1 MISWELIHLISTA
14 FMVGVIW
21 YVQLVHYP
29 MFNEYDTSR
38 FSMIHNRH
46 QVLTTFVV
54 GPMMLLE
61 VISGC
66 MIFEAELFAI
76 EPLWLTSAILLL
88 LIWLS
93 TAFLQM
99 PCHYKLEKKYS
110 SKSLTFLV
118 RSNWI
123 RTISWTLRLVFLAI
137 LNERGI

>member
-1 MISWELIHLISTA
+1 MISWQLTHLISTA

-29 MFNEYDTSR
+29 MFNEYDKSR
-38 FSMIHNRH
+38 FSRIHNRH

-76 EPLWLTSAILLL
+76 EPLWLTSAILS
-88 LIWLS
+88 LI
-93 TAFLQM
+93 
-99 PCHYKLEKKYS
+99 H
-110 SKSLTFLV
+110 
-118 RSNWI
+118 I
-123 RTISWTLRLVFLAI
+123 
-137 LNERGI
+137 